1 MRIMTRIIIPTDVFS
16 MLSILNKNGFE
27 SYAVGGCVRDSL
39 LGKVPHDWDICTNAV
54 PDEVKNVFADY
65 DIIETGLKHG
75 TLTVKGEDDFYEITT
90 FRIDGDYS
98 DGRHPDNINFVKSL
112 SEDLARR
119 DFTVNAMAADKEGNI
134 IDYNNGIKNLNQ
146 KLIRCVGNPDER
158 FKEDSLRIL
167 RALRFAARY
176 NFRIENQTKEAIH
189 RNKKLLENVS
199 QERITSEFRQ
209 IIRFANKEILM
220 EFSDVVETII
230 PEIGNCI
237 GFNQNNP
244 HHIYNVY
251 EHIATAVDFAIFN
264 ESIRLALL
272 FHDIGKP
279 KTYIEDDRGI
289 GHFPRHAI
297 IGSEMTQNILE
308 RMRFDK
314 KTTEEVVTLVK
325 YHDLVISATPSFARR
340 MLGKLGEEHLF
351 NLMEVMRC
359 DKMAQSDNPDREKT
373 LSDICDFNGNIEMVL
388 GEQDCFSVKDLVV
401 NGNDLKKIGIPEGP
415 NIGKVL
421 KELLDCVIEYPD
433 QNKKE
438 VLLEKAKNI
447 KLP

>member
-1 MRIMTRIIIPTDVFS
+1 MTKITIPTDVFS
-16 MLSILNKNGFE
+16 MLSILNENGFE
-27 SYAVGGCVRDSL
+27 AYAVGGCVRDSL
-39 LGKVPHDWDICTNAV
+39 LGKIPHDWDICTNAV
-54 PDEVKNVFADY
+54 PDEVKNVFVDY

-98 DGRHPDNINFVKSL
+98 DGRHPDNISFVKSL
-112 SEDLARR
+112 GADLARR

-134 IDYNNGIKNLNQ
+134 IDYNNGIKDLNQ

-158 FKEDSLRIL
+158 FREDSLRIL

-189 RNKKLLENVS
+189 RNKKLLENIS

-220 EFSDVVETII
+220 EFSDVIETII

-237 GFNQNNP
+237 GFHQNNP

-264 ESIRLALL
+264 ENIRLALL

-289 GHFPRHAI
+289 GHFPRHTV

-314 KTTEEVVTLVK
+314 KTTEKVVTLVK
-325 YHDLVISATPSFARR
+325 YHDMVISTTPAFTRR
-340 MLGKLGEEHLF
+340 MLGKLGKEYVF
-351 NLMEVMRC
+351 DLMEVMR
-359 DKMAQSDNPDREKT
+359 
-373 LSDICDFNGNIEMVL
+373 
-388 GEQDCFSVKDLVV
+388 
-401 NGNDLKKIGIPEGP
+401 
-415 NIGKVL
+415 
-421 KELLDCVIEYPD
+421 
-433 QNKKE
+433 
-438 VLLEKAKNI
+438 
-447 KLP
+447 